1 MSHAGGL
8 SILVVDD
15 SRDIADLL
23 VEVFSSRGHE
33 ASAVYSGADA
43 VSAVDRLA
51 PDIVFLDI
59 SMPDMNGFEVAARVR
74 SLWIGLRSW
83 WRSHLSRVQH
93 LCKRSTLPVSTCMW
107 RNPPTCIGSWQ
118 RWKLRPGRTAGAAGG
133 KA

>member
-74 SLWIGLRSW
+74 SLVDRS
-83 WRSHLSRVQH
+83 
-93 LCKRSTLPVSTCMW
+93 P
-107 RNPPTCIGSWQ
+107 
-118 RWKLRPGRTAGAAGG
+118 KLVAFTSFKGAAFMQKIHAAGFDLHVAKPADMHRLLAALEIAPG
-133 KA
+133 AHGWGRRR